1 MHEASIPTYEYI
13 YEYANFDM
21 QSAKDAHLTVDVAQ
35 TLPEKDLK
43 KSLIGSKDGS
53 IDVQDL
59 ENDSC
64 PMREH
69 GKFTK

>member
-1 MHEASIPTYEYI
+1 
-13 YEYANFDM
+13 M

-64 PMREH
+64 PMGEH

>member
-1 MHEASIPTYEYI
+1 
-13 YEYANFDM
+13 M